1 MKLQEGMKTVW
12 LMVALVLM
20 SAQIANGQDKEF
32 HQTYDLA
39 EKGSVAIY
47 NTSGTVRISSWNE
60 ARVQVNAVKHGR
72 NEADFA
78 KVRIEAIAQPE
89 RIEIRVIYPSG
100 FNWRGGGISVDFD
113 LKVPRSALVS
123 PNTTSG
129 ELTITGPI
137 ERVVARTTS
146 GNVSAQDVTDT
157 ASLNSTSGNVTA
169 TRIGGE
175 LRANA
180 TSGTLT
186 ITETNSRVFANAS
199 SGSIRV
205 TNARDDVNAS
215 VSSGDIKLEKIG
227 GRAIV
232 RSNSGWVVVNDVGG
246 DVQVTSMTDDV
257 TVSNVRGRATVT
269 AISGN
274 VSLRSIAEG
283 VKATAV
289 SGSISISDTKGR
301 VEASSTSDNVILTN
315 LDSREVVAK
324 STSGNVQFTGKIH
337 QGGIYELE
345 SFNGE
350 VVLTL
355 SPDSNFYLSAQ
366 THNGALNTEFPL
378 QLTRSTGGMSLS
390 GSVGKGGAD
399 IRVKSF
405 NGSVRIR
412 KGAQ

>member
-1 MKLQEGMKTVW
+1 MW
-12 LMVALVLM
+12 LVIALVLM

-47 NTSGTVRISSWNE
+47 NTSGTIRISSWNE
-60 ARVQVNAVKHGR
+60 ARVQVDAVKRGR

-78 KVRIEAIAQPE
+78 KIRIEAIAQPE

-100 FNWRGGGISVDFD
+100 FNWRSGGISVDFD
-113 LKVPRSALVS
+113 LKVPRSAAVS

-215 VSSGDIKLEKIG
+215 VNSGDIKLEKIG

-246 DVQVTSMTDDV
+246 DVQVTSMTDDI

-412 KGAQ
+412 KSAQ

>member
-1 MKLQEGMKTVW
+1 MARTRASDTAMAYIQAASAITSMPASIVAAIEGMAEACR
-12 LMVALVLM
+12 ALAFPV
-20 SAQIANGQDKEF
+20 
-32 HQTYDLA
+32 
-39 EKGSVAIY
+39 
-47 NTSGTVRISSWNE
+47 
-60 ARVQVNAVKHGR
+60 
-72 NEADFA
+72 
-78 KVRIEAIAQPE
+78 
-89 RIEIRVIYPSG
+89 
-100 FNWRGGGISVDFD
+100 
-113 LKVPRSALVS
+113 
-123 PNTTSG
+123 
-129 ELTITGPI
+129 
-137 ERVVARTTS
+137 
-146 GNVSAQDVTDT
+146 
-157 ASLNSTSGNVTA
+157 
-169 TRIGGE
+169 
-175 LRANA
+175 
-180 TSGTLT
+180 
-186 ITETNSRVFANAS
+186 
-199 SGSIRV
+199 
-205 TNARDDVNAS
+205 
-215 VSSGDIKLEKIG
+215 
-227 GRAIV
+227 
-232 RSNSGWVVVNDVGG
+232 
-246 DVQVTSMTDDV
+246 
-257 TVSNVRGRATVT
+257 
-269 AISGN
+269 ISGN